1 MNRLRPLVG
10 GLAADTISLL
20 GTRIT
25 MIAIPLFVLTSTG
38 SAAKT
43 GIVAFAEALPLV
55 VCKVLGGPVIDRFGP
70 RRIAIGCDLGSM
82 LVVGAIP
89 LLHDTG
95 RLPFWGFV
103 ALVAVAG
110 ALRGPGDAAKS
121 AIIPQI
127 VASTGVAMERATGL
141 YGTIERSATM
151 LGAAIGGVLI
161 ALAGPANAMIVD
173 AVSFGIAALVF
184 AWATAGLAAVTRPAS
199 EQEAVVA
206 EERYLGQLREGFTFL
221 RRDRVLFGIAIMVSL
236 TNLLDAAWSTV
247 LIPVWAVD
255 AGRGAEIIGLLFA
268 TFGAASA
275 VGALLAS
282 IYAERLPRYR
292 TYLLAFLV
300 AGVPRFV
307 AMALDSPIVVV
318 LIVAVC
324 AGFASGFIN
333 PVLGAVIFERIPA
346 PLVGRVSSMVTA
358 MCWSLMPLGG
368 LLGGLLVEGIGISW
382 GLLLVGV
389 AYFAVTMLPALD
401 PRWRELDRRPAP
413 TPAMAAL

>member
-25 MIAIPLFVLTSTG
+25 MIAIPLYVLASTG

-43 GIVAFAEALPLV
+43 GVVAFAEALPLV
-55 VCKVLGGPVIDRFGP
+55 IFKVLGGPMIDRIGA

-82 LVVGAIP
+82 VVVGAIP

-95 RLPFWGFV
+95 HLPFWAFVLLV
-103 ALVAVAG
+103 ALAG

-121 AIIPQI
+121 AMIPRI
-127 VASTGVAMERATGL
+127 VAHTGVAMERVTGL

-161 ALAGPANAMIVD
+161 AVAGAANAMIID
-173 AVSFGIAALVF
+173 AASFGVAALVF
-184 AWATAGLAAVTRPAS
+184 AWATVRLG
-199 EQEAVVA
+199 VVPTQDTTSP
-206 EERYLGQLREGFTFL
+206 ERYLGQLREGFTFL

-236 TNLLDAAWSTV
+236 TNLLDAAWTTV
-247 LIPVWAVD
+247 LVPVWAVD

-268 TFGAASA
+268 VFGASAA

-282 IYAERLPRYR
+282 VYAQRLPRYR
-292 TYLLAFLV
+292 TYLIAFLV
-300 AGVPRFV
+300 AGAPRFI
-307 AMALDSPIVVV
+307 AMALDVPLLTV
-318 LIVAVC
+318 LVVAVC

-333 PVLGAVIFERIPA
+333 PVLGAVIFERIPQ
-346 PLVGRVSSMVTA
+346 PLVGRVSSLVTA

-368 LLGGLLVEGIGISW
+368 LLGGLLVEGIGVSW
-382 GLLLVGV
+382 ALIGVGV
-389 AYFAVTMLPALD
+389 AYFAVTMLPAVD
-401 PRWRELDRRPAP
+401 PRWREMGQRPARIAV
-413 TPAMAAL
+413 PAA

>member
-1 MNRLRPLVG
+1 MTRLRPLVG
-10 GLAADTISLL
+10 SLASDTISLL

-25 MIAIPLFVLTSTG
+25 MIAIPLYVLASTG

-43 GIVAFAEALPLV
+43 GVVAFAEALPLV
-55 VCKVLGGPVIDRFGP
+55 VFKVLGGPIIDRVGA

-82 LVVGAIP
+82 IVIGSIP

-95 RLPFWGFV
+95 HLPFWAFV
-103 ALVAVAG
+103 LLVAIG
-110 ALRGPGDAAKS
+110 GGLRGPGDAAKS
-121 AIIPQI
+121 AMIPRI
-127 VASTGVAMERATGL
+127 VEHTGVAMERVTGL

-161 ALAGPANAMIVD
+161 AVAGPANAMIID
-173 AVSFGIAALVF
+173 AASFGFAALIF
-184 AWATAGLAAVTRPAS
+184 AWATTGLGSPSKPAPVTSAAP
-199 EQEAVVA
+199 
-206 EERYLGQLREGFTFL
+206 ERYLVQLREGFGFL

-247 LIPVWAVD
+247 LVPVWAVD

-268 TFGAASA
+268 VFGASSA

-282 IYAERLPRYR
+282 VFAQRLPRYR
-292 TYLLAFLV
+292 IYLVAFLI
-300 AGVPRFV
+300 AGAPRFV
-307 AMALDSPIVVV
+307 AMALDIPLVTV
-318 LIVAVC
+318 LVVAVC

-346 PLVGRVSSMVTA
+346 ALMGRVSSLVTA
-358 MCWSLMPLGG
+358 MAWSLMPLGG
-368 LLGGLLVEGIGISW
+368 LLGGLLVETV
-382 GLLLVGV
+382 GLRWALGGVGV

-401 PRWRELDRRPAP
+401 PRWREMDHRPEP
-413 TPAMAAL
+413 KAAELAHG